1 MKYYA
6 KCEREPT
13 KDDLRST
20 ELKEFEF
27 SEAEPN
33 TPYFK
38 AIKLFGKSK
47 VIEVLSEEDL

>member
-1 MKYYA
+1 MRYYA

-13 KDDLRST
+13 KDDIRTS

-38 AIKLFGKSK
+38 AVKLFGNR